1 MEKDFMDFDEK
12 ERNYNVDHIVVL
24 KVLPSLKKLEQL
36 TQNSSS
42 SFFVFPNIRKFRG
55 HQTLSLFIIII
66 TFTCNI
72 YYHISALTH
81 F

>member
-55 HQTLSLFIIII
+55 HQTLSLFIIITYV
-66 TFTCNI
+66 TFTVTF
-72 YYHISALTH
+72 LL
-81 F
+81 

>member
-55 HQTLSLFIIII
+55 VIKLYPYLLLLHM
-66 TFTCNI
+66 
-72 YYHISALTH
+72 
-81 F
+81 

>member
-24 KVLPSLKKLEQL
+24 KVLPSLKKL

-55 HQTLSLFIIII
+55 HQTLSLFIIITYV
-66 TFTCNI
+66 TFTVTF
-72 YYHISALTH
+72 LL
-81 F
+81 

>member
-1 MEKDFMDFDEK
+1 MEKDVKDFDEK
-12 ERNYNVDHIVVL
+12 GRNYNVDHIVVL

-55 HQTLSLFIIII
+55 HQTFSLFIVIAYV
-66 TFTCNI
+66 TFTVTF
-72 YYHISALTH
+72 LL
-81 F
+81 

>member
-36 TQNSSS
+36 TQNSSF
-42 SFFVFPNIRKFRG
+42 SFFVFPNIRNFRG
-55 HQTLSLFIIII
+55 HQTLSLFIKII
-66 TFTCNI
+66 TYVTFTVTF
-72 YYHISALTH
+72 LL
-81 F
+81 